1 MEEVEAN
8 MITYRKPSSRN
19 RRYRTFRIEALE
31 CRALLSI
38 AAVSLRTDGAD
49 TGNVGATFSQQSA
62 DGRYVVFRS
71 SATNRVSGVN
81 DVNGFNSDIFRRDR
95 LTGKTELVSVSRVA
109 ANRTGNQP
117 SFNAYISANGRFV
130 VFESD
135 ASDLVPND
143 TNADFFSR
151 MSR

>member
-1 MEEVEAN
+1 MAPHN
-8 MITYRKPSSRN
+8 KHGRRN
-19 RRYRTFRIEALE
+19 RRSRTCGVEPLE
-31 CRALLSI
+31 SRALLSI
-38 AAVSLRTDGAD
+38 AAVSLRVDGID

-71 SATNRVSGVN
+71 SSTNLVSGVN

-95 LTGKTELVSVSRVA
+95 LTGKTELVSVSRLA
-109 ANRTGNQP
+109 ANRTPNQP

-135 ASDLVPND
+135 ASDLVAND
-143 TNADFFSR
+143 TNEDFFTPGR
-151 MSR
+151 DVFCP